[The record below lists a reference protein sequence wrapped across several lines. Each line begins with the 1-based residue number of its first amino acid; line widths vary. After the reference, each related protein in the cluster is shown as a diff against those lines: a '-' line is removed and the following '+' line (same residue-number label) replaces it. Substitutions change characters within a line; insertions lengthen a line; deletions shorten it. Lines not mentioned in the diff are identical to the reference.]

1 MLLNQI
7 PKKKKG
13 SCQSNPT
20 NSTKL
25 VSEKKMQFP
34 KRFQV
39 FKLIAIRKA
48 NTIFKYNFIKKVTEK
63 GYKIDHRQN

>member
-25 VSEKKMQFP
+25 VSEKK
-34 KRFQV
+34 KN
-39 FKLIAIRKA
+39 AIS
-48 NTIFKYNFIKKVTEK
+48 KKVSSIQVDSNQKSQYHIQIQFYQES
-63 GYKIDHRQN
+63 N

>member
-25 VSEKKMQFP
+25 VSEKKN
-34 KRFQV
+34 
-39 FKLIAIRKA
+39 AIS
-48 NTIFKYNFIKKVTEK
+48 KKVSSIQVDSNQKSQYHIQIQFYQES
-63 GYKIDHRQN
+63 N

>member
-25 VSEKKMQFP
+25 VSEEEKN
-34 KRFQV
+34 
-39 FKLIAIRKA
+39 AIS
-48 NTIFKYNFIKKVTEK
+48 KKVSSIQVDSNQKSQYHIQIQFYQES
-63 GYKIDHRQN
+63 N

>member
-1 MLLNQI
+1 
-7 PKKKKG
+7 
-13 SCQSNPT
+13 
-20 NSTKL
+20 
-25 VSEKKMQFP
+25 MQFP

>member
-25 VSEKKMQFP
+25 VSEKK
-34 KRFQV
+34 KCNFQ
-39 FKLIAIRKA
+39 KG
-48 NTIFKYNFIKKVTEK
+48 FKYSS
-63 GYKIDHRQN
+63 

>member
-25 VSEKKMQFP
+25 VSEEKKMQFP

-48 NTIFKYNFIKKVTEK
+48 NTIFKYNFIK
-63 GYKIDHRQN
+63 